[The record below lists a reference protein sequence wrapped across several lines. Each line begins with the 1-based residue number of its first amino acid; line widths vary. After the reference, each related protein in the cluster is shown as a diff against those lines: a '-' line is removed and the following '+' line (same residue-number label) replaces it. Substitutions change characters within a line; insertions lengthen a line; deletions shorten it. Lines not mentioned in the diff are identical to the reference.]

1 MFKIDVNDYLEKSAM
16 RKARFGGYEPDDVRR
31 AMRELCAAYEQ
42 ALADAEK
49 QQQES
54 RAESDALRRRV
65 EMQKAL
71 AAYEPKSA
79 EGAALNQEA
88 SNLVRLAALEAR
100 RTGKSAAGVE
110 HILLTMLREKHNA
123 AGRLL
128 LMEKSLEEHRHA

>member
-54 RAESDALRRRV
+54 RAESDALRRRCQTLLGQV
-65 EMQKAL
+65 QSL
-71 AAYEPKSA
+71 T
-79 EGAALNQEA
+79 GHA
-88 SNLVRLAALEAR
+88 SRSPPDSRPRWQPR
-100 RTGKSAAGVE
+100 RTS
-110 HILLTMLREKHNA
+110 
-123 AGRLL
+123 
-128 LMEKSLEEHRHA
+128 